1 MKTFDVNGK
10 QYKGKKFDF
19 NLVCDLED
27 MGVTLE
33 DMQKKN
39 LSLIRGYFGLCA
51 GLNRKEAGAELQTH
65 LVSGKKFE
73 SLTDVMSDEM
83 EKSDFFRALGK
94 TAETEDTAVET
105 EEKQEPKAEQKKEPW
120 EE

>member
-1 MKTFDVNGK
+1 MKTFKVNGK
-10 QYKGKKFDF
+10 QYEGKEFDF
-19 NLVCDLED
+19 NLMCDLED
-27 MGVTLE
+27 MGVSLD

-51 GLNRKEAGAELQTH
+51 GIDAEKAGAELQAH
-65 LVSGKKFE
+65 LVSGKKFD

-83 EKSDFFRALGK
+83 EKSDFFRALQK
-94 TAETEDTAVET
+94 TEKTEDAEVET
-105 EEKQEPKAEQKKEPW
+105 VEEPKTEPKKEDW

>member
-1 MKTFDVNGK
+1 MKTFEVNGK
-10 QYKGKKFDF
+10 QYEGKEFDF
-19 NLVCDLED
+19 NLMCDLED
-27 MGVTLE
+27 MGVSLD

-51 GLNRKEAGAELQTH
+51 GIDAEKAGAELQAH
-65 LVSGKKFE
+65 LVSGKKFD

-83 EKSDFFRALGK
+83 EKSDFFRALQK
-94 TAETEDTAVET
+94 TPETEDTAVE
-105 EEKQEPKAEQKKEPW
+105 KAEKSKAEPRKEPW

>member
-1 MKTFDVNGK
+1 MKTFEVNGK
-10 QYKGKKFDF
+10 QYEGKAFDF

-27 MGVTLE
+27 MGVSLD

-39 LSLIRGYFGLCA
+39 LSLIRAYFGICA
-51 GLNRKEAGAELQTH
+51 GLDAERAGAELQAH
-65 LVSGKKFE
+65 LISGKKFE
-73 SLTDVMSDEM
+73 SITDVMSEEL
-83 EKSDFFRALGK
+83 EKSDFFRALQK

-105 EEKQEPKAEQKKEPW
+105 AEKSEAEPKKEPW

>member
-10 QYKGKKFDF
+10 QYKGKEFDF

-51 GLNRKEAGAELQTH
+51 GLDREKAGSELQAH
-65 LVSGKKFE
+65 LISGKKFE

-83 EKSDFFRALGK
+83 EKSDFFRALSK
-94 TAETEDTAVET
+94 TAETEDAEVET
-105 EEKQEPKAEQKKEPW
+105 EKNPKAEPKKEDW

>member
-1 MKTFDVNGK
+1 MKTFEVNGK
-10 QYKGKKFDF
+10 QYKGKEFDF

-51 GLNRKEAGAELQTH
+51 GLDRDEAGAELQAH

-73 SLTDVMSDEM
+73 SLNEAMSDAM

-94 TAETEDTAVET
+94 TAETEDATVET
-105 EEKQEPKAEQKKEPW
+105 AEKPETVQEKEDW

>member
-1 MKTFDVNGK
+1 MKTFEINGK
-10 QYKGKKFDF
+10 QYKGKEFDF

-27 MGVTLE
+27 MGVSLD

-51 GLNRKEAGAELQTH
+51 GLDAERAGTELQAH
-65 LVSGKKFE
+65 LISGKKFE
-73 SLTDVMSDEM
+73 SLTDVMSEAM
-83 EKSDFFRALGK
+83 EKSDFFRALQK

-105 EEKQEPKAEQKKEPW
+105 AEKSKSKPKKEDW

>member
-1 MKTFDVNGK
+1 MKTFEVNGK
-10 QYKGKKFDF
+10 RYKRKEFDF

-27 MGVTLE
+27 MGVSLD

-51 GLNRKEAGAELQTH
+51 GLGKEEAGAELQAH
-65 LVSGKKFE
+65 LISGKKFE

-83 EKSDFFRALGK
+83 EKSDFFRALSK
-94 TAETEDTAVET
+94 TAETEDAEVET
-105 EEKQEPKAEQKKEPW
+105 EKKPEAEPKKEPW

>member
-1 MKTFDVNGK
+1 MKTFEINGK
-10 QYKGKKFDF
+10 KYEGKEFDF

-51 GLNRKEAGAELQTH
+51 GLNRGEAGAELQEH

-73 SLTDVMSDEM
+73 SLTDVMHDAM

-94 TAETEDTAVET
+94 AAETENATMEATEKPET
-105 EEKQEPKAEQKKEPW
+105 VPEKEDW

>member
-1 MKTFDVNGK
+1 MKTFEVNGK
-10 QYKGKKFDF
+10 QYKGKEFDF

-27 MGVTLE
+27 MGVSLD

-51 GLNRKEAGAELQTH
+51 GLDKEEAGAELQEH
-65 LVSGKKFE
+65 LISGKKFE
-73 SLTDVMSDEM
+73 SLTDVMHDEM
-83 EKSDFFRALGK
+83 EKSDFFRALSK
-94 TAETEDTAVET
+94 TAETEDTEVET
-105 EEKQEPKAEQKKEPW
+105 EKKQEAEQKKEPW

>member
-1 MKTFDVNGK
+1 MKTFEVNGK
-10 QYKGKKFDF
+10 QYKGKEFDF

-27 MGVTLE
+27 MGVTLD

-51 GLNRKEAGAELQTH
+51 GLDRDEAGAELQAH
-65 LVSGKKFE
+65 IINGKKFE
-73 SLTDVMSDEM
+73 SLTDALSEAM
-83 EKSDFFRALGK
+83 EKSDFFRALQK
-94 TAETEDTAVET
+94 TEETEDATVET
-105 EEKQEPKAEQKKEPW
+105 TKETETEKKKEPW

>member
-1 MKTFDVNGK
+1 MKTFEVNGK
-10 QYKGKKFDF
+10 QYKGKEFDF

-27 MGVTLE
+27 MGVSID

-51 GLNRKEAGAELQTH
+51 GLDAERAGSELQAH
-65 LVSGKKFE
+65 LISGKRFE
-73 SLTDVMSDEM
+73 SLTDVMSDAM
-83 EKSDFFRALGK
+83 EKSDFFRALQK
-94 TAETEDTAVET
+94 TAETEDTEVEAA
-105 EEKQEPKAEQKKEPW
+105 EEPKTELEKEDW